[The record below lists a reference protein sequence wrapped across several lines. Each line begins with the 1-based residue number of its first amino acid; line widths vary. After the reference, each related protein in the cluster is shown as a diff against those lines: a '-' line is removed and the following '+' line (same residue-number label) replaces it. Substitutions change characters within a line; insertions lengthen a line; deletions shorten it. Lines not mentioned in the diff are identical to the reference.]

1 MAAGSSQPGPTESG
15 SGKAQYTPAAA
26 SIATNAGHRG
36 SRVIGLV
43 MAMWQSTRVEFNT
56 VSLGLKRMGH
66 YRFPDA
72 AGVNANEGRGALLRP
87 LCRSRILGN
96 AESRRNPQPAPETH
110 RKEVLLCPP

>member
-1 MAAGSSQPGPTESG
+1 M
-15 SGKAQYTPAAA
+15 
-26 SIATNAGHRG
+26 
-36 SRVIGLV
+36 IGLV
-43 MAMWQSTRVEFNT
+43 MAMWQSTRVEFNVEFNT